1 MTDFQLKL
9 VGASLYLGE
18 GTKLRKTNKGYI
30 YAIEITNT
38 DSRIIVMFLKFL
50 RRIIKP
56 VEEKVK
62 AQLFIYDI
70 NNESYLVQY
79 WSNVTNIPV
88 DRFQKTIILTPRS
101 KRFKPS
107 KFGIMKIRY
116 NHKEHFL
123 KLQGIID
130 NVFGGVG

>member
-70 NNESYLVQY
+70 N
-79 WSNVTNIPV
+79 T
-88 DRFQKTIILTPRS
+88 
-101 KRFKPS
+101 
-107 KFGIMKIRY
+107 
-116 NHKEHFL
+116 
-123 KLQGIID
+123 
-130 NVFGGVG
+130 